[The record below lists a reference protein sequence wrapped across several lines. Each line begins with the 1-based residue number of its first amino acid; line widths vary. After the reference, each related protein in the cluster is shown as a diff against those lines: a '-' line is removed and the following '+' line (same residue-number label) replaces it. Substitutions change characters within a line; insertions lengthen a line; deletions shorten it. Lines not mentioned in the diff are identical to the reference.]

1 MLLLISSL
9 VIMNGQLLDWKLQ
22 YIYQFSNTKEVSKTF
37 WYLSQDITT
46 QFRSL
51 TRNWNNNEYISMGN
65 LVCMRPKVH
74 NNKIVTIIISCY
86 IDVYLMFAIT
96 WICVGVCFMFVL
108 CLTHNYSVLYLS
120 HVLSVST
127 SWSSGGFLMFSSL
140 SSCCFLKDTLLI
152 SHSL

>member
-9 VIMNGQLLDWKLQ
+9 IIMNGQLLDWKLQ
-22 YIYQFSNTKEVSKTF
+22 YIYQFLNTKEVSKTF
-37 WYLSQDITT
+37 WYLSQGITT

-65 LVCMRPKVH
+65 LVCMRPEVH

-96 WICVGVCFMFVL
+96 WICVGVCFIFDL
-108 CLTHNYSVLYLS
+108 
-120 HVLSVST
+120 
-127 SWSSGGFLMFSSL
+127 
-140 SSCCFLKDTLLI
+140 
-152 SHSL
+152 